1 MSRSTQSQI
10 EDVLSELWRR
20 EQAYEK
26 AVLEYAE
33 AHYEFKLKYAVEYR
47 KANGT
52 IDDRKNTALEMCAK
66 EFKRDL
72 QTEAVMAFT
81 KESLKDSQMSLSA
94 RQSLLKADRETEFG
108 QMNTRHSA

>member
-20 EQAYEK
+20 EVAYEK

-33 AHYEFKLKYAVEYR
+33 AHYEFKLKHAVEYR
-47 KANGT
+47 KSNGT
-52 IDDRKNTALEMCAK
+52 IDDRKNSALEACAK
-66 EFKRDL
+66 EYKRDL
-72 QTEAVMAFT
+72 QTEAVMSFT
-81 KESLKDSQMSLSA
+81 KEALKDTQMALSA

-108 QMNTRHSA
+108 QINSRHSA